1 MCAAMRNPE
10 PTQPQTQLVLV
21 TPVIE
26 AADTFA
32 GLLEEALSGGAVAAV
47 IARFAEAD
55 ERALVNAVKILAPV
69 AQKHGAA
76 LIVAASPAV
85 AARGGADG
93 CHVAYDAQR
102 LADAV
107 ASLSPQRMVG
117 VAGLKSRDDAMT
129 AAESGA
135 DYVMFGE
142 PIVSRHAEKNGLLPP
157 FHAVVER
164 VGWWAE
170 LFEVPVIGFAPDTEG
185 AAALAAVS
193 ADFAALADP
202 VWNHAGGPQ
211 AGVAAALA
219 ALAGA
224 RRP

>member
-1 MCAAMRNPE
+1 MRNPE
-10 PTQPQTQLVLV
+10 PSQQQTQLVLV

-32 GLLEEALSGGAVAAV
+32 GVMEAALSGGAVAAV
-47 IARFAEAD
+47 IARFAETD
-55 ERALVNAVKILAPV
+55 ERTLVNAVKTLAPA

-76 LIVAASPAV
+76 LIVEASPAV

-93 CHVAYDAQR
+93 CHLVYDAQR
-102 LADAV
+102 LGDAV
-107 ASLSPQRMVG
+107 ASLAPQRMVG
-117 VAGLKSRDDAMT
+117 VAGLKSRDDAMS

-142 PIVSRHAEKNGLLPP
+142 PMVSRHAEKNGLLPP
-157 FHAVVER
+157 LHAVVER

-170 LFEVPVIGFAPDTEG
+170 LFEVPVIGFASDIEG
-185 AAALAAVS
+185 AAALTAVS
-193 ADFAALADP
+193 ADFVALGDP
-202 VWNHAGGPQ
+202 VWNHAGGPK
-211 AGVAAALA
+211 AGVAEALA

-224 RRP
+224 RQP

>member
-1 MCAAMRNPE
+1 MCQAMRNPE
-10 PTQPQTQLVLV
+10 PSQSQTQLVLV

-26 AADTFA
+26 AADAFA
-32 GLLEEALSGGAVAAV
+32 AVLDGALSAGPVAAV
-47 IARFAEAD
+47 IARLGEAD
-55 ERALVNAVKILAPV
+55 ERAQVNAVKILAPV
-69 AQKHGAA
+69 VQKHGTA
-76 LIVAASPAV
+76 LIVEASAAV

-93 CHVAYDAQR
+93 CHLQFESQR

-117 VAGLKSRDDAMT
+117 VGGLKSRDDAME
-129 AAESGA
+129 AGDRGA

-142 PIVSRHAEKNGLLPP
+142 PIMSRHAEKNGQLPP

-170 LFEVPVIGFAPDTEG
+170 LFEVPVIGFAPDMEG

-193 ADFAALADP
+193 ADFVALSDP
-202 VWNHAGGPQ
+202 VWNHAGGPNS
-211 AGVAAALA
+211 GVAEALA

-224 RRP
+224 GRP